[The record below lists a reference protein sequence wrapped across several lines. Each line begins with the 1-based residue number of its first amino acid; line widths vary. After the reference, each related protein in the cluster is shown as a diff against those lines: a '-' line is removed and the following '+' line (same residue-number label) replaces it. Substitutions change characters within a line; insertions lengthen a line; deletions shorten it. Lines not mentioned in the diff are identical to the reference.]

1 MAAPAPLR
9 RRPLPGQRPV
19 VRPAAR
25 VATLHGYLELTRSLG
40 LDPEELLSAV
50 RLRPADLA
58 DPDAWVPAAAVG
70 RLLELTAERSGRED
84 VGLLLAQ
91 ERRLSTWGRLSVV
104 LREEPDLRSALQLL
118 IRYEHSLNDVIRLD
132 LAETRQGATVTV
144 WFQVGEPVPVRQAH
158 ELAVGALVGL
168 VRMLRDPSWQPQA
181 VCLEHPAPTGPTQHR
196 ALLGPAVLFDQTFT
210 GLVLAPGELDSRNT
224 LAVVDDPQLRTYARQ
239 LLQALPEPQAPDM
252 LQRVRELVQALLPVG
267 RCTMARVARSLG
279 TTPRT
284 LHRHLAAEGQSF
296 AEIVDATRA
305 GLAERYLA
313 SDRHSLTDIAYLL
326 GFAAPSAFS
335 RWFRRRFGCSPTEW
349 RAAARTA
356 A

>member
-1 MAAPAPLR
+1 VPAPAPPR
-9 RRPLPGQRPV
+9 RSSLAGQRRV
-19 VRPAAR
+19 ARPSAR
-25 VATLHGYLELTRSLG
+25 VATLHGYVELTRSLG
-40 LDPEELLSAV
+40 ADPERLLSAV

-58 DPDAWVPAAAVG
+58 DPDAWVPAATVS
-70 RLLELTAERSGRED
+70 RLLELTAEESGRED

-104 LREEPDLRSALQLL
+104 LREEPDLRSALELL

-168 VRMLRDPSWQPQA
+168 VRMLREPTWQPRA
-181 VCLEHPAPTGPTQHR
+181 VSLEHAAPKRPTQHR
-196 ALLGPAVLFDQTFT
+196 ALLGPTVHFDQPFT
-210 GLVLAPGELDSRNT
+210 GLVLAPGELDSPNT
-224 LAVVDDPQLRTYARQ
+224 LAALDDPQLLTYARQ
-239 LLQALPEPQAPDM
+239 LLQALPEPHDAD
-252 LQRVRELVQALLPVG
+252 LLHRVRELVQALLPVG

-284 LHRHLAAEGQSF
+284 LHRHLAADGKSF
-296 AEIVDATRA
+296 AGIVDATRA

-313 SDRHSLTDIAYLL
+313 ADRHSLTDVAYLL

-349 RAAARTA
+349 RAAARSA
-356 A
+356 G